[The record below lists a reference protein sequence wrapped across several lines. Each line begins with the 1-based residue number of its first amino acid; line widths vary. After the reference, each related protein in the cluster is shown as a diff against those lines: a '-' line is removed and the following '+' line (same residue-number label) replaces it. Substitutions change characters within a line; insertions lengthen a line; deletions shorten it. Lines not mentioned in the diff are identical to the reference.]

1 MPKMKWIKWVALWVV
16 VQSLGFAQSEG
27 PCAVALEKLN
37 RLVQSNSFEVR
48 REFAN
53 YTELFPQSFLN
64 NISKLGADGH
74 WVDAGSGEGFAVE
87 DFQSG
92 TVLHFESFVKNAE
105 SSFWQRRRILI
116 NKQDVEQAS
125 RELNRRA
132 PNEKPRI
139 TAIAFQMERKP
150 PQIPRVDFK
159 IGRFFEDIPDSEIGQ
174 ADIIS
179 DLYGVM
185 SYSSQV
191 DQVVKKYHKILKPG
205 GRAYIFLGD
214 YVESPYEHT
223 GWYASIPKSEVT
235 LKKNQKTSLLDWLMS
250 VKGFR
255 ATVEHRLVE
264 ITGRSVPH
272 LIQRSTL
279 VLEKIS
285 DELEIPELRL
295 LGSDEAKPPIRNFE
309 EVMP

>member
-1 MPKMKWIKWVALWVV
+1 MSKMKWVKWVALWLV
-16 VQSLGFAQSEG
+16 VQGSGLAQLEG

-48 REFAN
+48 REFTN
-53 YTELFPQSFLN
+53 YAELFPQSFLN
-64 NISKLGADGH
+64 HISKLGAEGH

-87 DFQSG
+87 DFHSS
-92 TVLHFESFVKNAE
+92 TVLHLESFLKNAE
-105 SSFWQRRRILI
+105 SSFWQRRKIVMD
-116 NKQDVEQAS
+116 KPAVEQAS

-150 PQIPRVDFK
+150 PQIPRVNFK
-159 IGRFFEDIPDSEIGQ
+159 TGRFFEDIPDSEIGQ

-191 DQVVKKYHKILKPG
+191 DQVLKKYHRILKTG

-214 YVESPYEHT
+214 YVQNPFEYS

-235 LKKNQKTSLLDWLMS
+235 LKKDQKTSLLDWLMS

-272 LIQRSTL
+272 FIQRSTL

-285 DELEIPELRL
+285 EEVEVPELRL
-295 LGSDEAKPPIRNFE
+295 LGSDDAKPPIRNFE
-309 EVMP
+309 EVKP